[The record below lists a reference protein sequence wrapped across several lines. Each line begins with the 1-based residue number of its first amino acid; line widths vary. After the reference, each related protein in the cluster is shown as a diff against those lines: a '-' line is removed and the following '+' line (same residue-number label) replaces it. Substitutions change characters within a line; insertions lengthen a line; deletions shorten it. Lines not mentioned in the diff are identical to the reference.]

1 MKHTDILK
9 RAFQISWRYRALWLF
24 GFLLALC
31 SGGSGG
37 SGNFRMPSGGGNSGN
52 FNLPGGEKVPVPNVD
67 PGTILA
73 IVGVVICLVL
83 LLAVVSVVVRTVA
96 RTALIG
102 MVRQITQTEAVTIGD
117 GWRFGWSNRAWR
129 VFLVELV
136 IGIPVA
142 IVTIILL
149 LLAFS
154 PLLLLLYQD
163 STGSMVVAIML
174 TVIGVIFVALLLIVI
189 GAIIAPVIEL
199 AWRGVT
205 LTELAVGAGI
215 RNAVQLIR
223 QNFKDVLVIWL
234 LLMGVGLL
242 WVFISLIVVLPVSL
256 LAALV
261 LGGLPA
267 ALVYVV
273 SNSWIGAAVA
283 GVPLAIIALV
293 LVNGVASAFYLTFQ
307 SAVWTLTFLELP
319 QPALAG
325 ETQL

>member
-1 MKHTDILK
+1 
-9 RAFQISWRYRALWLF
+9 
-24 GFLLALC
+24 
-31 SGGSGG
+31 
-37 SGNFRMPSGGGNSGN
+37 MPSGGNSGK
-52 FNLPGGEKVPVPNVD
+52 FDWPGGENVPAPHVD

-73 IVGVVICLVL
+73 IVGAVICLVL
-83 LLAVVSVVVRTVA
+83 LLVVVGTVARTVA

-129 VFLVELV
+129 VFLVELA

-163 STGSMVVAIML
+163 STGSMVVAIGLTVLGVILVVLLL
-174 TVIGVIFVALLLIVI
+174 TVIGAV
-189 GAIIAPVIEL
+189 IAPVIEL
-199 AWRGVT
+199 AWRGVA
-205 LTELAVGAGI
+205 LTELAVGVGI

-234 LLMGVGLL
+234 LLMGVGVL
-242 WVFISLIVVLPVSL
+242 WVIISLVIVLPLAL

-267 ALVYVV
+267 ALVYFV

-283 GVPLAIIALV
+283 GVPLAIIALI
-293 LVNGVASAFYLTFQ
+293 LVSGAASAFYLTFQ

-319 QPALAG
+319 QPAAG